1 MSALIVEDWRA
12 RRKGQDWSLLA
23 LRSRVIWPRG
33 GGWESPSKWRRSIRK
48 DPRFRGFRGAAAII
62 ERAKAED
69 LYLLQLVQFKE
80 A

>member
-1 MSALIVEDWRA
+1 MNVLIVEDWWA
-12 RRKGQDWSLLA
+12 RRKGQDWALLG

-33 GGWESPSKWRRSIRK
+33 GGWDSASKWRRSVRK
-48 DPRFRGFRGAAAII
+48 DPRFRGFRDGAAII
-62 ERAKAED
+62 ERARAEG